1 MAELAIES
9 GERIDKGFEIANLL
23 IKYDSKNILGWL
35 LKWRISFIKFYEV
48 GENVIRFADERDKE
62 A

>member
-23 IKYDSKNILGWL
+23 IKLESQ
-35 LKWRISFIKFYEV
+35 KFS
-48 GENVIRFADERDKE
+48 
-62 A
+62 